1 MQQFVE
7 SAERYTTEYVRRRRR
22 NRLVMALGVI
32 VVFCTTYALIL
43 PAITL
48 ERSLVCEQAEH
59 VHSAACYEEVEV
71 PAGKAIDCGKEE
83 HAHSAECYT
92 KTVSY
97 ICG

>member
-22 NRLVMALGVI
+22 NRLVMALGVF

-48 ERSLVCEQAEH
+48 ERSLVCEQTEH

-71 PAGKAIDCGKEE
+71 PAGIAVDCGKEE
-83 HAHSAECYT
+83 HVHSGECY
-92 KTVSY
+92 
-97 ICG
+97 